1 MATEI
6 KKYLDNLLN
15 HPIPGFDCIIYKNGE
30 EVFRHFGGYSDLENK
45 IPMNG
50 KERYYIYSASKPIT
64 CTAALQLYE
73 KGLYK
78 LDDDLGEY
86 MSEFKD
92 LYIKTENGLKKAEN
106 RIKIRDLF
114 TMSAGFSYDLS
125 TPNFMQLK
133 KDTNGRCPTREAMK
147 YLAKDNLLFEPS
159 ERWEYSLCHDVLGAF
174 IEVISGEKFND
185 YLTKNIFTPL
195 GMSNTTFLLKDGEEK
210 TIIPIYRLDNETR
223 EMVNCTHQPHDYII
237 GSEYASG
244 GAGGVSTVEDYIK
257 YLEAMRKG
265 DVILKKETI
274 DMMCVNQ
281 FTDEQLKRYWHP
293 EYGYGLGVRCT
304 KGNDDITDFGW
315 GGAAGA
321 YLVID
326 RVNNITLYYAQH
338 QLTSGTPTKEIYDLA
353 KYAKF

>member
-1 MATEI
+1 MPTQI
-6 KKYLDNLLN
+6 KKMLDSFLNL
-15 HPIPGFDCIIYKNGE
+15 PVPGFDCIIYKDGK

-86 MSEFKD
+86 MSEFRD
-92 LYIKTENGLKKAEN
+92 MYIKTENGLKKAEN
-106 RIKIRDLF
+106 KIKIRDLF
-114 TMSAGFSYDLS
+114 TMSAGFSYDL
-125 TPNFMQLK
+125 TTLNFNQLK

-185 YLTKNIFTPL
+185 YLTKNIFSPL
-195 GMSNTTFLLKDGEEK
+195 GMSNTTFLLKDGEKE
-210 TIIPIYRLDNETR
+210 TIIPLYRRDTETK
-223 EMVNCTHQPHDYII
+223 EMKNCTNEPHQFII
-237 GSEYASG
+237 GSEYVSG

-265 DVILKKETI
+265 DIILKKETI
-274 DMMCVNQ
+274 DMMCINQ
-281 FTDEQLKRYWHP
+281 FNDEQLKAFWHP
-293 EYGYGLGVRCT
+293 NYGYGLGVRCP
-304 KGNDDITDFGW
+304 KGNDNITDFGW
-315 GGAAGA
+315 DGAAGA
-321 YLVID
+321 YLAID
-326 RVNNITLYYAQH
+326 RINNLTLYYAQH
-338 QLTSGTPTKEIYDLA
+338 QLQGGIPGRELFELVQNTK
-353 KYAKF
+353 F